1 MRIHHDL
8 HWRDLAQ
15 RLHGPRTRT
24 HARLRPADD
33 EAEIAKATVYISTAV
48 LVLLLIVLA
57 AIAFGQEAMH
67 WLGV

>member
-8 HWRDLAQ
+8 HWRELAE
-15 RLHGPRTRT
+15 RLHTSRSPGATQ
-24 HARLRPADD
+24 HHWSDD
-33 EAEIAKATVYISTAV
+33 EAEIAKATVYISTAT
-48 LVLLLIVLA
+48 LVLLLVILA

>member
-15 RLHGPRTRT
+15 RLHAPRTRRA
-24 HARLRPADD
+24 ARPRPADD
-33 EAEIAKATVYISTAV
+33 EAEIAKATVYISTAA